1 VLVEQVHQFLLLG
14 HQLLMAAL
22 AEADMVEMVECLEV
36 LEVLE
41 VQVAVET
48 EVLMALQEAMEQ
60 QTEAVEAAVLEG
72 ILKQMVQEDLELLFL
87 SILTLKQL
95 QLGLA

>member
-1 VLVEQVHQFLLLG
+1 
-14 HQLLMAAL
+14 MAAL